1 MKRFTLLL
9 LALLAFAPACKKK
22 PTAQHPTKEVS
33 VVVQDELT
41 NKASDADSKKN
52 IFMEDDI
59 EQFML
64 KEEDAA
70 DTFAPSTD
78 NQESKSEIVT
88 EEVGDRKWESK
99 RADQSKYGLGMV
111 FFEYDVY
118 KINKGQMPALE
129 HNLNAIKKLLTDA
142 SKRIVIEGHSCHF
155 AGSEAYNMMLS
166 EKRAQEVANYLIKN
180 GIPAERISVTG
191 RGDKQPLVPNGDMQQ
206 QSPNRRVEF
215 YPWIA

>member
-22 PTAQHPTKEVS
+22 PTAQHPTKEVP
-33 VVVQDELT
+33 VVVQDGT
-41 NKASDADSKKN
+41 ANTATDADSKKN

-99 RADQSKYGLGMV
+99 RADQAKYGFSMI
-111 FFEYDVY
+111 FFDYDVY
-118 KINKGQMPALE
+118 QLNKGQMPELE
-129 HNLNAIKKLLTDA
+129 HNLNVVKKFLADA
-142 SKRIVIEGHSCHF
+142 SKRIVIEGHACHF
-155 AGSEAYNMMLS
+155 AGSKSYNAMLS
-166 EKRAQEVANYLIKN
+166 EKRAQAVADYLIEH
-180 GIPAERISVTG
+180 GIPAERLSVVG
-191 RGDKQPLVPNGDMQQ
+191 RGDLQPLVLEGNMKQQ
-206 QSPNRRVEF
+206 RPNRRVEF
-215 YPWIA
+215 YPWNA